1 MAIKVRHEGN
11 LTSRVVAGQGSGAA
25 KRAMESAALIR
36 PHQVQ
41 LTHAATAQAH
51 APSGGSAQL
60 IHAPLGG
67 GGGAPLIHAPAR
79 SGSGSGASRS
89 SVSGGG
95 SGAGGDYK
103 VTGTS
108 VFSRPDAESQWDPGS
123 GGRWIRPWQPG
134 EKEAEAKAR
143 VGAVEEQFQIARED
157 RALQGRKDLAD
168 RAIQAKK
175 DLAEFQYTQNQRQQY
190 AKLQGIRDTLLNSGM
205 YSKDD
210 IDAMMPE
217 IEMRMKGIRDSP
229 ERMLPQ
235 DRRPVPEL
243 QISPDGKFYFD
254 DAGGKWTPMPR
265 ERTQGPAG
273 PTPEQSYKLRELGAA
288 QKTYQ
293 DELRAWKKAK
303 ASYDEGVGE
312 DPGPMPEFNEAAAL
326 ERIGGRW
333 NSVMGQSA
341 QQPQPMPAAQTPNP
355 QPQPQPQ
362 PQPATP
368 AQTPNPQVIQSVGP
382 DATPEQ
388 RAKNWA
394 ARLRKQ

>member
-51 APSGGSAQL
+51 APSGGGAQL

-67 GGGAPLIHAPAR
+67 GGGGAPLIHAPAH
-79 SGSGSGASRS
+79 SGSGSGASRAS
-89 SVSGGG
+89 ASGGG
-95 SGAGGDYK
+95 AGAGGDYK

-108 VFSRPDAESQWDPGS
+108 VFSRPDAESQWDPGN

-134 EKEAEAKAR
+134 EKEAEVRAR

-157 RALQGRKDLAD
+157 RALQGRKDLED
-168 RAIQAKK
+168 RAIQGKK

-210 IDAMMPE
+210 IDAMMPA
-217 IEMRMKGIRDSP
+217 IEMRMNGIRDNP

-235 DRRPVPEL
+235 DRQPVPEL
-243 QISPDGKFYFD
+243 QFSPDGKFYFD
-254 DAGGKWTPMPR
+254 DAGGRWTPVPETGFKITPAESFQQQR
-265 ERTQGPAG
+265 QLGAERAYYTALQNWRTAKAKYDADQDMNPDPGPQPMMQDFVGQIQSA
-273 PTPEQSYKLRELGAA
+273 PAATPEQ
-288 QKTYQ
+288 T
-293 DELRAWKKAK
+293 
-303 ASYDEGVGE
+303 
-312 DPGPMPEFNEAAAL
+312 
-326 ERIGGRW
+326 I
-333 NSVMGQSA
+333 
-341 QQPQPMPAAQTPNP
+341 
-355 QPQPQPQ
+355 QPQPQ
-362 PQPATP
+362 PQPAP
-368 AQTPNPQVIQSVGP
+368 GEQTPNPQVIQSVGP
-382 DATPEQ
+382 NATPEEK
-388 RAKNWA
+388 AKRWA

>member
-67 GGGAPLIHAPAR
+67 GGGAPLIHAPAH

-89 SVSGGG
+89 SASGGG

-108 VFSRPDAESQWDPGS
+108 IFSRPDDESQWDPGN
-123 GGRWIRPWQPG
+123 GGRWVREWLPG

-143 VGAVEEQFQIARED
+143 VGAVEEQFQIGRED
-157 RALQGRKDLAD
+157 RAV
-168 RAIQAKK
+168 QAKK

-190 AKLQGIRDTLLNSGM
+190 AKLQDIRDTLLNSGM
-205 YSKDD
+205 YSNDD
-210 IDAMMPE
+210 IDAMMPA
-217 IEMRMKGIRDSP
+217 IEMRMNGIRDNP

-235 DRRPVPEL
+235 DRQPVPEL
-243 QISPDGKFYFD
+243 QFSPDGKFYFD
-254 DAGGKWTPMPR
+254 DAGGRWTPVP
-265 ERTQGPAG
+265 ETGFKISPA
-273 PTPEQSYKLRELGAA
+273 EAFQQQRQLGAEKA
-288 QKTYQ
+288 YYTALQNWRT
-293 DELRAWKKAK
+293 AKAK
-303 ASYDEGVGE
+303 HDSDPEE
-312 DPGPMPEFNEAAAL
+312 PDPGPQPTMQDFVGQIQSTSAATPE
-326 ERIGGRW
+326 RSI
-333 NSVMGQSA
+333 
-341 QQPQPMPAAQTPNP
+341 QPQPQSQPSQDAQTPN
-355 QPQPQPQ
+355 QQ
-362 PQPATP
+362 A
-368 AQTPNPQVIQSVGP
+368 IQSVGP

-388 RAKNWA
+388 KAKNWA